1 MKINIFANAHSTQ
14 ANECTSSLFWEAVNQ
29 PSTKSIIEA
38 VREQLAQGNKDAA
51 ATLKRSLPAI
61 SWQGHSLNGRRGNQF
76 TEPSGLYMLD
86 IDHIAPKADNATD
99 NPAFKEGTRV
109 AQLAQGDNPWGIVLV
124 HITPSGQGLRVV
136 ARFTQPFTTLIE
148 HQRWLAAELGLGAV
162 DEACKDL
169 ARLSFLP
176 QPADILYIDEHLF
189 TDEATL
195 QPLANANAEAEA
207 ANANANAYANAN
219 AVTPQ
224 SRTFGAD
231 IVEASYNGHRISDI
245 AKRYLEVN
253 GCPNEGERHTY
264 YVKMAGHF
272 RYISD
277 NNAGIIL
284 CNLPDLGLSIQERES
299 IVNHAVKLQYRSK
312 IPYAFYKFLE
322 SECYIRTPYNGAMM
336 DDDPID
342 ADPDK
347 LVLPLLPPLIKE
359 YVAIAP
365 NDFKRPTIFAMMPI
379 LGTLATRYRARYIDG
394 QEQSTSFHNV
404 ILAPASSGKSFA
416 KRLYYELTIHLKE
429 RDAKADEREQQWIE
443 EQQMSKNSEQQ
454 PRNPHVC
461 KRLLPPLISP
471 SQLLERQSSAHGMH
485 QLTFYPE
492 VDTLAKSNKGERQ
505 GKSDMYRIA
514 WDNDEYGQ
522 DYVTNTT
529 FKGNVYLYYNLL
541 LTGTPKAVGTFY
553 NDPEDGLVSR
563 VSFCPIYNQ
572 LFSDLPVWKE
582 LTPKQRA
589 TIDRILD
596 MLDKSQ
602 YAVNRSGN
610 EVPAPLVDITAKLE
624 FLKAPLLQWL
634 NERKKESSES
644 FDYAMDQFR
653 RRSAVKAWRV
663 AMVCVAIYGGKVTS
677 QRQKVITDF
686 ALWYAEND
694 LQELC
699 RMYGNK
705 MDESVL
711 TGSVP
716 HATYAKNIYALLP
729 DTFTQQEL
737 KEALKKCFM
746 KTPASQVI
754 YTWNKD
760 GIIEKLDK
768 TTCRKVTDNKGTSRS
783 RK

>member
-1 MKINIFANAHSTQ
+1 MHIDIFNNAHSTRAKQ
-14 ANECTSSLFWEAVNQ
+14 CTSALFWEAVNT
-29 PSTKSIIEA
+29 PSTKRTIEDI
-38 VREQLAQGNKDAA
+38 REKLAQGDKEAA
-51 ATLKRSLPAI
+51 AKLKRSLPAV
-61 SWQGHSLNGRRGNQF
+61 SWQGHSLNGRRGNDF

-86 IDHIAPKADNATD
+86 IDHIAPKADDATD
-99 NPAFKEGTRV
+99 SPAFKEGTRV

-136 ARFTQPFTTLIE
+136 ARFTQPFPTLIE

-195 QPLANANAEAEA
+195 QPLAKAA
-207 ANANANAYANAN
+207 ANADTEAAHANAHAA
-219 AVTPQ
+219 TPQ

-231 IVEASYNGHRISDI
+231 IVEATYNGRRISDI
-245 AKRYLEVN
+245 AQRYLEVN
-253 GCPNEGERHTY
+253 GRPDEGERHTY
-264 YVKMAGHF
+264 YVTMANHF

-277 NNAGIIL
+277 NKAGVIL

-299 IVNHAVKLQYRSK
+299 IVNHAVKLQYRSM
-312 IPYAFYKFLE
+312 IPHAFYKFLE
-322 SECYIRTPYNGAMM
+322 SECIIRTRNNSGLM
-336 DDDPID
+336 DNDIPD
-342 ADPDK
+342 ATPDK
-347 LVLPLLPPLIKE
+347 LLLPSLPPLIRE
-359 YVAIAP
+359 YVAAAP
-365 NDFKRPTIFAMMPI
+365 KDFKKPTIFALMPI
-379 LGTLATRYRARYIDG
+379 LGTLTTRYRAHYLDG
-394 QEQSTSFHNV
+394 MEQSTSFHNV
-404 ILAPASSGKSFA
+404 IVAPASSGKSFA
-416 KRLYYELTIHLKE
+416 KRLYKELTVHLKK
-429 RDAKADEREQQWIE
+429 RDEKADEREQQWIE

-461 KRLLPPLISP
+461 KRLINPLISP

-485 QLTFYPE
+485 QLTFCPE

-529 FKGNVYLYYNLL
+529 FKGTVRLYYNLL

-553 NDPEDGLVSR
+553 SDTENGLVSR
-563 VSFCPIYNQ
+563 VSFCNIHNQ
-572 LFSDLPVWKE
+572 LFNDLPVWKE
-582 LTPKQRA
+582 FTPKQQA
-589 TIDRILD
+589 CIDRILD

-602 YAVNRSGN
+602 YDVKRNGDEA
-610 EVPAPLVDITAKLE
+610 PAPLIDITERLE
-624 FLKAPLLQWL
+624 FFRKPLQQWL
-634 NERKKESSES
+634 RERKEESRES
-644 FDYAMDQFR
+644 FDIAMDTFR

-663 AMVCVAIYGGKVTS
+663 AMVCVALYGGKVTTRS
-677 QRQKVITDF
+677 QEVITKF

-711 TGSVP
+711 AANAPSIS
-716 HATYAKNIYALLP
+716 YARNIYSLLP
-729 DTFTQQEL
+729 DTFSRQEL
-737 KEALKKCFM
+737 QDALNKCSM
-746 KTPASQVI
+746 KTPVSHIV
-754 YTWNKD
+754 YTWKKD
-760 GIIEKLDK
+760 GLIEKVEK
-768 TTCRKVTDNKGTSRS
+768 ATYRKATRRTRN
-783 RK
+783 